1 VSRLREQQGHTL
13 VELLAAMSLMIL
25 VIGSTLGAFDTFGH
39 GTQTNQ
45 KLNEAQDAAR
55 NTLDLMSRQ
64 LRNASAY
71 ANDVA
76 DTDPK
81 AIVRA
86 DAWDIVFQSI
96 DPMSTPAAGVVNN
109 KQLQRVR
116 YCLDTAT
123 NVLWRQRQTWS
134 GATPA
139 VPAGADCPA
148 AGWSEQIP
156 VASYVV
162 NGGSRRVFTYN
173 SMDPNDVAATPP
185 ALSDITSVRASLF
198 IDVNGSRAPAESQLA
213 TGVQLR
219 NKNRRPIVS
228 CVVTPTSTLHASLN
242 GTGSSDPEGEALK
255 YEWYE
260 GGALIA
266 GKSGPVVDYAAPA
279 AGARTF
285 SLKVTDVG
293 NLTATASCNPSPI
306 NLQ

>member
-25 VIGSTLGAFDTFGH
+25 VIGTTLGAFDTFGK

-45 KLNEAQDAAR
+45 KLNDAQDSAR
-55 NTLDLMSRQ
+55 TALDLMSRQ

-71 ANDVA
+71 ANDVT

-86 DAWDIVFQSI
+86 DPWDIVFQSI
-96 DPMSTPAAGVVNN
+96 NPLVVPGAGAVNN

-116 YCLDTAT
+116 YCLNTT
-123 NVLWRQRQTWS
+123 TQVLWRQRQTWS
-134 GATPA
+134 GTTPG

-148 AGWSEQIP
+148 SGWTEQLP
-156 VASYVV
+156 VAQYVV
-162 NGGSRRVFTYN
+162 NGGARRVFTYN
-173 SMDPNDVAATPP
+173 SMNPNDVSATPP

-219 NKNRRPIVS
+219 NKNRRPLVS

-242 GTGSSDPEGEALK
+242 GTASSDPEGEALK
-255 YEWYE
+255 YEWFE

-266 GKSGPVVDYAAPA
+266 GKSGPVVDYAAPT
-279 AGARTF
+279 AGSRTF
-285 SLKVTDVG
+285 SLRVTDVG
-293 NLTATASCNPSPI
+293 TLSATAACNPSPI
-306 NLQ
+306 NIQ